1 MPNPHTVLAASVRS
15 QRIPTERD
23 ILELAEMTS
32 YVFDSPE
39 AVGLKERLKEQA
51 EVYRDWLQSQQ
62 LMKDDAYNA
71 SLGKDEQGRCRV
83 AYGIGTQSLP
93 GPEGLTFLLALLF
106 TCPQILSRP
115 AGFEWVL
122 QDLAMVLF
130 IRRLDPPS
138 DQVFENAMNTARI
151 RSRVGPPKDKALEYF
166 RYATVKMMMNP
177 SAVLSGVKAKKT
189 KMKKKQMTITKAV
202 GHVAEMEMRLL
213 DGKGGTRSI
222 WTAQK
227 RVKQFMGKL
236 TDRVQATNSVIPP
249 STTKLSCDSRRNVR
263 DTKKRR
269 TPATHRTPTKRT

>member
-15 QRIPTERD
+15 QRVPTERE

-62 LMKDDAYNA
+62 LIKDDAYNA
-71 SLGKDEQGRCRV
+71 SLGTDEKGHRRV

-93 GPEGLTFLLALLF
+93 GPESLTFLLALLC

-122 QDLAMVLF
+122 QDLEMVLF

-138 DQVFENAMNTARI
+138 DQVFANAMNTARI

-166 RYATVKMMMNP
+166 RDATIKMMMKP
-177 SAVLSGVKAKKT
+177 PPVFPGVKAKKP
-189 KMKKKQMTITKAV
+189 KLKKKKMTITKAV
-202 GHVAEMEMRLL
+202 GHVAEMEVKFL

-227 RVKQFMGKL
+227 RVKQFMQKL
-236 TDRVQATNSVIPP
+236 TDRVQATSVIPP
-249 STTKLSCDSRRNVR
+249 STTTLSRDSRAHSLVGVAQEDGGDRQI
-263 DTKKRR
+263 
-269 TPATHRTPTKRT
+269 